1 MKLKLFSVLLFSL
14 IITTAAVAQSDEK
27 WQSKD
32 YKVGD
37 FSAVTL
43 DGSFRVYLIQG
54 DEYGIKVK
62 SNNSDAFEN
71 IKINNY
77 SGKVTISINQSIF
90 EYSRISLY
98 ITFKTLNEL
107 NIEGGVNLKTNGYLD
122 LTDFAVNVKGG
133 ANIELNC
140 KAQQI
145 KVVGEGGFIFEL
157 KGVAES
163 LDVSISGAGHVSA
176 SELKTDN
183 VKFNVRGF
191 GTGSVHAVNTL
202 NVKLE
207 GVGMLKYKG
216 KPKVTESIDGLGSVK
231 PLN

>member
-14 IITTAAVAQSDEK
+14 IITTAAVAQNDEN

-37 FSAVTL
+37 FSAVSL

-122 LTDFAVNVKGG
+122 LTDFAVNVEGG

-140 KAQQI
+140 RARQV

-157 KGVAES
+157 KGVAET

-176 SELKTDN
+176 SDLKTDN

-191 GTGSVHAVNTL
+191 GTGSVFAVNTL

-207 GVGMLKYKG
+207 GVGMIKYKG
-216 KPKVTESIDGLGSVK
+216 NPKVTESIDGLGSVK